1 MLLSYASK
9 YLEAHGQDATINRS
23 PSATTK
29 VSMKRSTKATRD
41 PGVRDAAWEGLAGA
55 ESTLAGGEIMTV
67 GLDKYLVQSVN
78 ADVASGEL
86 SFFAVKTNAVLTPQ
100 RITASMDADNNIVE
114 TWSWNPSGTIADA
127 FGQVIT
133 YSLRQYDP
141 GLLESSRYIFY
152 LPADIGLQVMDRVVL
167 ASENLMVNAIDPLML
182 EGIVRIQAGSD
193 TRA

>member
-1 MLLSYASK
+1 
-9 YLEAHGQDATINRS
+9 
-23 PSATTK
+23 
-29 VSMKRSTKATRD
+29 
-41 PGVRDAAWEGLAGA
+41 
-55 ESTLAGGEIMTV
+55 
-67 GLDKYLVQSVN
+67 
-78 ADVASGEL
+78 
-86 SFFAVKTNAVLTPQ
+86 
-100 RITASMDADNNIVE
+100 VE